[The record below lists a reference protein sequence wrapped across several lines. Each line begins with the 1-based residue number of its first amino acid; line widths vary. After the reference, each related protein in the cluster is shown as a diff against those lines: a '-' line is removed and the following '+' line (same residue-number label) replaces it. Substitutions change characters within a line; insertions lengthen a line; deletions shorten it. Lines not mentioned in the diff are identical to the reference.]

1 MPKVNG
7 SEGGS
12 EEYLV
17 GASKSWQNKRKIH
30 VPSFIGP
37 SSKKYHLFGEKMAS
51 FRQKEKKRQKV
62 LLQHSELSKVG
73 LGAEMHTAKSRAS
86 GPWDGPCHEP

>member
-1 MPKVNG
+1 MEVKGAVRNI
-7 SEGGS
+7 S
-12 EEYLV
+12 LV
-17 GASKSWQNKRKIH
+17 PQSHGRIREKFMCHLSSALPLRSIIFLERKWH
-30 VPSFIGP
+30 CLGRR
-37 SSKKYHLFGEKMAS
+37 K
-51 FRQKEKKRQKV
+51 KKRQKV